1 MSIRRTAARNLPWL
15 FCVLSLF
22 LAASAVRGAEQ
33 NLISQPS
40 FEAPRALDAWTIQQP
55 AGTSVRLDTTVG
67 RSDKTSV
74 VIETAAGQ
82 EKDSYPAVKFSVVPK
97 PGECYRAEVWIKSE
111 CQNELGGF
119 LVFET
124 TKGGQRF
131 ELIDGDQPGP
141 KTNGWV
147 KATAATVVA
156 TGAEKLTVG
165 LVAHGAGKVW
175 FDDVTFVRTNEAPQQ
190 PPPGPI
196 RLEVLPDQ
204 ILNSCFQGFGGGY
217 GDLHLWTGYARQLG
231 VDQHDIDLIA
241 ARLKSMRPHMTR
253 LWYGYEYEPE
263 EGKFAPHSEPT
274 LNLVN
279 TIRLYKD
286 AGTDVVLNAMGD
298 YFAYPAWMK
307 EPGSTSK
314 LPAPDKRDA
323 MVRSYVDAVQY
334 LRRDLKL
341 DNVRYLA
348 LFVEPDNDYHRPV
361 PVDEYVRLHKLLDQQ
376 LRERGLRQEVV
387 ILGSFDCCGPT
398 HGLDPWCD
406 KVLQAGLLSYVDR
419 IASHTYRHRNV
430 RSLEPWIEVRHQ
442 AIRTASGTSPPK
454 PLWIT
459 EFGYSSFLDNFTFEN
474 PEMDSYQYGLFAA
487 DFAVQALRNRVA
499 AALIW
504 CLAPVYYNAE
514 IQQKASLWQHKDRG
528 WEPRPPFYSWSLLC
542 RYTRPGS
549 QVLVTRAE
557 PSAVDLRTVA
567 LRSPSGEITLL
578 MVNRCLRDVTMDVV
592 WPSKPGGRFR
602 EFIYSRD
609 TIPTPDRRMLPPRAE
624 HVWHLQPSEGPLP
637 GKPAPPQPG
646 RPISVTV
653 PRDAFLLL
661 TEMAD

>member
-1 MSIRRTAARNLPWL
+1 MSTRRAVVRNLPWL
-15 FCVLSLF
+15 SCVLPLF
-22 LAASAVRGAEQ
+22 VAASVVRGAEQ
-33 NLISQPS
+33 NLISRPS

-67 RSDKTSV
+67 RSGKTSV

-82 EKDSYPAVKFSVVPK
+82 EKDSYPAVKFSVVPE
-97 PGECYRAEVWIKSE
+97 PGECYRVEVWIKTE

-241 ARLKSMRPHMTR
+241 ARLKSMRPHITR

-263 EGKFAPHSEPT
+263 EGKFAPHSEPM

-314 LPAPDKRDA
+314 LPAPGKRDA

-430 RSLEPWIEVRHQ
+430 RSLEPWIEARHQ

-459 EFGYSSFLDNFTFEN
+459 EFGYSNFLGNATFEN
-474 PEMDSYQYGLFAA
+474 PEMDNYEYGLFAA
-487 DFAVQALRNRVA
+487 DFAVEALRQRVS

-504 CLAPVYYNAE
+504 CLAPVYYTAE
-514 IQQKASLWQHKDRG
+514 IQQKASLWQHKDRS

-549 QVLVTRAE
+549 LVLDTRVQ
-557 PSAVDLRTVA
+557 PTAVDLRTVA
-567 LRSPSGEITLL
+567 LRSPSGEITVLL
-578 MVNRCLRDVTMDVV
+578 VNRCLRDVTVDLALPV
-592 WPSKPGGRFR
+592 KPGSRFR

-609 TIPTPDRRMLPPRAE
+609 TIPTPDRAMLKPRALPPG
-624 HVWHLQPSEGPLP
+624 V
-637 GKPAPPQPG
+637 
-646 RPISVTV
+646 PISVDV
-653 PRDAFLLL
+653 PQDAFVLL
-661 TEMAD
+661 TEMLD